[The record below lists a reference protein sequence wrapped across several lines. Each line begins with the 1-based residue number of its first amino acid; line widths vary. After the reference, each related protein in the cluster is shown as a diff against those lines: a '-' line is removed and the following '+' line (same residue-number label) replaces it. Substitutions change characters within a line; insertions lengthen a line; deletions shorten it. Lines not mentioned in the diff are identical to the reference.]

1 MILEGSLERPGLS
14 VLAFH
19 MLPRQYLPGCDE
31 SLSPCG
37 SMAVSGKV
45 LFMSKAGIDGTGQSG
60 LPFLPL
66 DAFQFFPDLEF
77 SV

>member
-1 MILEGSLERPGLS
+1 MILKGSLKRSRLS

-45 LFMSKAGIDGTGQSG
+45 LLMSKAGVDGNG

-66 DAFQFFPDLEF
+66 DAF
-77 SV
+77 